1 MSNPLNTYSYKF
13 YLNFVNSIGR
23 FEITE
28 PVKFDGASFIVE
40 QDDKRYGRDVS
51 FMNESIDLFFYNGVY
66 DVADNPLML
75 PNGTVVNHL
84 TQGFEYLIEER
95 KTYGFEAE
103 IEFILERNG
112 VEFVVGVLDYQN
124 AETDQYTYL
133 SCKVIQNTSRQ
144 IIKRREDYAVDV
156 FSDEDVEG
164 NYIEPLTTV
173 NILQKSKPVVQLSKW
188 QGTGTAFYAFGV
200 GSDDSYFYQN
210 TYVNTIES
218 GIDNTLNG
226 SISQIL
232 PPDTIVADFDAKFYN
247 FGYVDTLNDFTNVK
261 MVIEDVT
268 IDYFI
273 PVGDDFEDDWVFGT
287 SGAIAI
293 IGNIYET
300 GDLPNPTPVSTFTQQ
315 FYEPTNNPNPNNTVF
330 SYEFLG
336 TEPMPQNNFGISGNG
351 DRYRITIP
359 NIEITIPNVSRGHR
373 IAWSWRTGRDT
384 TVVKW
389 NSTGNVSIQ
398 GTSTAIDTVIKGVRW
413 IDLIKQNVKSI
424 SGLEVYAPQ
433 LDVGGQFYDNFA
445 FTGNLI
451 KGRDDVAFPVDFKT
465 LMETIQEHNAD
476 YQILNDKVYISSY
489 PNFYPNKEIGAFL
502 SAPDDSAKSY
512 FNERYTINEVYFNYK
527 TFEQDKDS
535 GNTIDAVHT
544 ETEWSLD
551 NRQVENTKEIS
562 LPQIRDPFK
571 IQFSIDE
578 AVKDTT
584 STDEDDKLFLV
595 DVVPLAPSTRGGFTA
610 TMTHNVNDNGQV
622 QLLKDADLPSWA
634 VLGFEVG
641 SSFEI
646 TSDDNE
652 GTYTVAEIEDSI
664 ITLTPDATQSF
675 TGESLTTV
683 EYPFTNVQYT
693 NRTNEG
699 FTLIENV
706 LSPDRYSNL
715 LYTPKRNLKHWESYI
730 KTASKYKPNGSFR
743 NRYFKSNGELT
754 TQFTGETTPT
764 VEAADIPNSE
774 LNEAILTPY
783 IYETRLVVAYED
795 MVNALTLLETIN
807 EDDSIGGF
815 FRCINNN
822 GRVLKLYAKK
832 LEYEPAT
839 ETLLLTGEER
849 DEGDTVTITSG
860 TPITINEVGYDI
872 NTSYEWYE
880 SNNDYL
886 VLFDNNNLP
895 IINPTHYENVVI
907 DGETFDSIELLLQ
920 KLIEI
925 S

>member
-124 AETDQYTYL
+124 AESDDLTYL
-133 SCKVIQNTSRQ
+133 SCKVIQNTNRQ

-173 NILQKSKPVVQLSKW
+173 NILQKSKPVVQESKW
-188 QGTGTAFYAFGV
+188 TSPIVTNEDLTIAALPDFFYAFNYINGIEKSSVQNTLSYIQGV
-200 GSDDSYFYQN
+200 KNIYNSSDYDLISDFVYIEALNNLTNGTFNISGVDITISSVGFNSSLNNSSFYFYYYIGSEFDYN
-210 TYVNTIES
+210 EKNLIYSES
-218 GIDNTLNG
+218 FN
-226 SISQIL
+226 ISQTEFNYTPEDI
-232 PPDTIVADFDAKFYN
+232 TITDNIPSGNKLYLWFEFHPNEVLYTQYN
-247 FGYVDTLNDFTNVK
+247 LIF
-261 MVIEDVT
+261 
-268 IDYFI
+268 
-273 PVGDDFEDDWVFGT
+273 
-287 SGAIAI
+287 
-293 IGNIYET
+293 
-300 GDLPNPTPVSTFTQQ
+300 
-315 FYEPTNNPNPNNTVF
+315 NNTSV
-330 SYEFLG
+330 
-336 TEPMPQNNFGISGNG
+336 
-351 DRYRITIP
+351 ITAKYT
-359 NIEITIPNVSRGHR
+359 N
-373 IAWSWRTGRDT
+373 
-384 TVVKW
+384 
-389 NSTGNVSIQ
+389 
-398 GTSTAIDTVIKGVRW
+398 TAIDTVIKGVRW

-433 LDVGGQFYDNFA
+433 LDLGGQFYDNFA

-451 KGRDDVAFPVDFKT
+451 KGRDDVAFPVDYKT
-465 LMETIQEHNAD
+465 LMETILEHNGD
-476 YQILNDKVYISSY
+476 FQVLNNKLYINSY

-512 FNERYTINEVYFNYK
+512 FNERYTINEVYFKYK

-551 NRQVENTKEIS
+551 NRQVENTKEVS

-610 TMTHNVNDNGQV
+610 IMTHNVNDDGQV

-634 VLGFEVG
+634 VLGFEVN
-641 SSFEI
+641 SSFFI
-646 TSDDNE
+646 NSDDNNGE
-652 GTYTVAEIEDSI
+652 YTVAEIEDSI

-764 VEAADIPNSE
+764 VEAEDILNSE

-795 MVNALTLLETIN
+795 MVSALTLLETIN

>member
-66 DVADNPLML
+66 DVAENPLML

-84 TQGFEYLIEER
+84 TQGFEYLIEEY
-95 KTYGFEAE
+95 KNNGFESE

-173 NILQKSKPVVQLSKW
+173 NILQKSKPVVQNSAWNSPNDFDNLYL
-188 QGTGTAFYAFGV
+188 YAQEG
-200 GSDDSYFYQN
+200 G
-210 TYVNTIES
+210 
-218 GIDNTLNG
+218 GIDDNYYYYNNCQQQVEYGIEDSLLFLSQVRSSLNG
-226 SISQIL
+226 DNPNL
-232 PPDTIVADFDAKFYN
+232 AADFPFIEAQEDLSDVEIRLEDFSFSQN
-247 FGYVDTLNDFTNVK
+247 IDTDNGGDGYANNRF
-261 MVIEDVT
+261 VIVWGE
-268 IDYFI
+268 
-273 PVGDDFEDDWVFGT
+273 
-287 SGAIAI
+287 
-293 IGNIYET
+293 NINSLA
-300 GDLPNPTPVSTFTQQ
+300 GSI
-315 FYEPTNNPNPNNTVF
+315 TVF
-330 SYEFLG
+330 QSLVSDIDGSYSFSFDSQ
-336 TEPMPQNNFGISGNG
+336 TYN
-351 DRYRITIP
+351 IP
-359 NIEITIPNVSRGHR
+359 FISRGHR
-373 IAWSWRTGRDT
+373 VWIYFKTRVRQSSDT
-384 TVVKW
+384 PF
-389 NSTGNVSIQ
+389 GNPRIEAFTSVSQYKIFIKA
-398 GTSTAIDTVIKGVRW
+398 TSLAIDTVIKGVRW

-424 SGLEVYAPQ
+424 SGLDVYAPQ

-445 FTGNLI
+445 STGNLI
-451 KGRDDVAFPVDFKT
+451 KGRDDVAFPVKFKD
-465 LMETIQEHNAD
+465 LMETIQEHNGNF
-476 YQILNDKVYISSY
+476 QVLNNKVYISSY
-489 PNFYPNKEIGAFL
+489 PKFYPNKEIGVFL

-512 FNERYTINEVYFNYK
+512 FNERYAINEVYFKYK

-544 ETEWSLD
+544 ETEWNLD
-551 NRQVENTKEIS
+551 NKQVENTKEIS

-584 STDEDDKLFLV
+584 STDEDDKLFLI

-610 TMTHNVNDNGQV
+610 TMTHNVNDDGQV

-634 VLGFEVG
+634 VLGFEVN
-641 SSFEI
+641 SPFFI
-646 TSDDNE
+646 NSDDNNGE
-652 GTYTVAEIEDSI
+652 YTVDEIEDSI
-664 ITLTPDATQSF
+664 ITLNPVSPETQSF
-675 TGESLTTV
+675 TEESLTTV

-764 VEAADIPNSE
+764 VEAEDILNSN
-774 LNEAILTPY
+774 LNDAILTPY

-822 GRVLKLYAKK
+822 GKVLKLYAKK

-849 DEGDTVTITSG
+849 DEGDTVIITSG

-880 SNNDYL
+880 SNNNYL